1 MPAYPVPHPS
11 SKTFL
16 VLVLENASSSSA
28 SSSCLRRYSAKTLDE
43 SQIFP
48 PVPYPADH
56 PGESMRISFDDDDE
70 DDKPLGVLVLF
81 PRG

>member
-1 MPAYPVPHPS
+1 
-11 SKTFL
+11 
-16 VLVLENASSSSA
+16 
-28 SSSCLRRYSAKTLDE
+28 LDE

>member
-11 SKTFL
+11 SRTFL
-16 VLVLENASSSSA
+16 VLVLENASSSS

-56 PGESMRISFDDDDE
+56 PGESMRTTFDDDDE
-70 DDKPLGVLVLF
+70 DDKPLGVFVLF